1 MTREIEIDID
11 LVPSEVVE
19 WICGADQEEQAQL
32 IKMLA
37 YIHRRKIGTFDI
49 QLRYITD
56 KIKNDFDDEEKELIR
71 SMMSDLYE
79 YLYKELRE
87 GRE

>member
-19 WICGADQEEQAQL
+19 WICEADQKEQAQL

-37 YIHRRKIGTFDI
+37 YIHRRKIGTFDM
-49 QLRYITD
+49 QLRHVTD
-56 KIKNDFDDEEKELIR
+56 EIKENFDDEEKALTK
-71 SMMSDLYE
+71 SMMSDLYD
-79 YLYKELRE
+79 YLHEELSE
-87 GRE
+87 T